1 MREMKYVVTKTHDG
15 PEQIFIFEKGID
27 HDRFYEVLS
36 YIKEGDRNWKREFR
50 ELISAGF
57 TDGKTCYGRS
67 ESLNKGSRPKLDT
80 ALLETPGREVK
91 NDIG

>member
-1 MREMKYVVTKTHDG
+1 MREMKYVVTKTKNG

-36 YIKEGDRNWKREFR
+36 YIKEGHDRDWKREFC

-57 TDGKTCYGRS
+57 TDGKTCWGKS
-67 ESLNKGSRPKLDT
+67 ESLNKDSRPKEDT
-80 ALLETPGREVK
+80 ALLETPGKEPT
-91 NDIG
+91 

>member
-1 MREMKYVVTKTHDG
+1 MREMKYVVTKTKNG

-36 YIKEGDRNWKREFR
+36 YIKEGHDRNWLRESR

-57 TDGKTCYGRS
+57 TDGKTCWGKS
-67 ESLNKGSRPKLDT
+67 ESLDKGSRPKEDT
-80 ALLETPGREVK
+80 ALLGTPGK
-91 NDIG
+91 KPS

>member
-1 MREMKYVVTKTHDG
+1 MREMKYVVTKTKNG

-36 YIKEGDRNWKREFR
+36 YIKEGHDRDWKREFR

-57 TDGKTCYGRS
+57 SDGKICWGKS
-67 ESLNKGSRPKLDT
+67 ETLNKNSRPKEDT
-80 ALLETPGREVK
+80 ILLQTSGKKPS
-91 NDIG
+91 